1 MLIALAAAVTPLAFQ
16 EPAELHPS
24 DAVFVVQVPN
34 VPDLRVAY
42 GTTALAL
49 MLGDDEIH
57 TAIGDLMRVPP
68 LDPLALALDQYEM
81 AVESGDMPPVLDYL
95 SGIQS
100 VSLSITVEGGD
111 FLAFTKAVDD
121 VDDEEAFLARA
132 LGIRLVVDFVD
143 ETAAE
148 LVFGFLAEALEN
160 DPPPGAQIR
169 TRAITAPNGGGGFG
183 SDRLTVRS
191 PVPASADSHL
201 NEYIRSVNFVTGG
214 KRLVVLAGDVELEAA
229 IAAMVN
235 GRGEDSAVAL
245 FAPGRAAFGSAA
257 GVPMV
262 ELYMQPVLERVL
274 AEEAPQ
280 ALPLLDLA
288 EGLFG
293 PLASMVIRG
302 GHWRIG
308 IDEGQ
313 FVTQGLAE
321 PGAAGPMSGLI
332 GAKPLSASAL
342 TLVHPD
348 ALVTSV
354 TSLDTAVLAKTI
366 EMLAAE
372 AGEGT
377 LDQLEEAYGFRP
389 ERDIAGALG
398 DAIAYSLTP
407 LRSLIAAPNLMGAAA
422 LDDRE
427 AFIRGMDGLF
437 ALAGDLG
444 GDVQVNRS
452 EYRGSMVYTV
462 SFTGMFD
469 GMGMDFLPI
478 DPASFFKPTITVM
491 TDRVLVTTIPTHA
504 KKEIRRVA
512 KLLKNEEAPGIHKGI
527 TAMGVPDGA
536 TTVGYAD
543 WPVFFGNLYTQLKS
557 LAPMIAQMAGED
569 LPVDVAAL
577 PDAELLT
584 RHFKPSE
591 RWTRRADGRV
601 QHYARSSIGPETLMF
616 PLAAAG
622 IALPRAMSVQSF
634 EEPQWAEAELIE
646 VEAVSAPVPVEP
658 GELAL
663 GRTQD
668 LLVEISVAI
677 RLYQL
682 DHKGANPTSL
692 AELLEKTETYPDGYL
707 EGGAV
712 PQDGWGQAFV
722 FESTAAGY
730 ALRSIGPDGKDE
742 KGAGDDLTL
751 Q

>member
-1 MLIALAAAVTPLAFQ
+1 MLIALAAAVAPLAFQ

-24 DAVFVVQVPN
+24 DVVFVIQVPN

-57 TAIGDLMRVPP
+57 SAIGGLMKSPP
-68 LDPLALALDQYEM
+68 LDPIALALDQYEV
-81 AVESGDMPPVLDYL
+81 AVERGEMPPVLDYL

-121 VDDEEAFLARA
+121 ADDEEAFLAGA
-132 LGIRLVVDFVD
+132 LGIRLVVDFID
-143 ETAAE
+143 EPAAE
-148 LVFGFLAEALEN
+148 MVFGFLAEALEN
-160 DPPPGAQIR
+160 DSPPGAQIR
-169 TRAITAPNGGGGFG
+169 TRAIKAPNGGGGFG

-191 PVPASADSHL
+191 PVPASPDDDIDAFTSSL
-201 NEYIRSVNFVTGG
+201 QFVTGG
-214 KRLVVLAGDVELEAA
+214 KRLVVLAGNVDLEAA
-229 IAAMVN
+229 IAAMVD
-235 GRGEDSAVAL
+235 GYGDDSAATL
-245 FAPGRAAFGSAA
+245 FAPGRAAFGRGA

-308 IDEGQ
+308 IAEGQ
-313 FVTQGLAE
+313 FVTQGLTE

-342 TLVHPD
+342 ALVHPD

-398 DAIAYSLTP
+398 DAIAYSLP
-407 LRSLIAAPNLMGAAA
+407 SLRSLLAAPNLMGAAE
-422 LDDRE
+422 LDDRD

-444 GDVQVNRS
+444 GDVQVTRS

-462 SFTGMFD
+462 SFTGMFG
-469 GMGMDFLPI
+469 GMGMQGLPI
-478 DPASFFKPTITVM
+478 DPSSFFKPTITVM
-491 TDRVLVTTIPTHA
+491 TDRVLVTTLPTHA

-543 WPVFFGNLYTQLKS
+543 WPAFFGNLYTQLKS
-557 LAPMIAQMAGED
+557 LAPMIAGMAGED

-591 RWTRRADGRV
+591 RWTRRADGHV
-601 QHYARSSIGPETLMF
+601 QHYAKSSIGPETLLF

-622 IALPRAMSVQSF
+622 LALPRAMSVQAF
-634 EEPQWAEAELIE
+634 DEPQWAEAELIE
-646 VEAVSAPVPVEP
+646 VEAAIEPMPAEP
-658 GELAL
+658 GEMAVE
-663 GRTQD
+663 RTQD

-682 DHKGANPTSL
+682 DNGGANPAGL
-692 AELLEKTETYPDGYL
+692 AALLEKTTTYPDGYL

-722 FESTAAGY
+722 YVSSAAGY